1 MTDGAEKDRKP
12 AKSRE
17 DSLRD
22 MFTPEV
28 RSAIEDVNN
37 IIDSS
42 LTRFW
47 RFGFNLNLLGLICSP
62 TYDDYGGR

>member
-22 MFTPEV
+22 MFTPEI
-28 RSAIEDVNN
+28 RSAIADV
-37 IIDSS
+37 DRALDRYRVDRS
-42 LTRFW
+42 
-47 RFGFNLNLLGLICSP
+47 
-62 TYDDYGGR
+62 DEA